1 MLHNLILIYFSF
13 FFEKKKVNLDAE
25 TRLIVLTNVQSNNPD
40 ATTFDR
46 AQRRIQHMMERDSY
60 LRFLQSELFLELV
73 HPDRYPASN
82 NAETA
87 AAAGDKSSSIA
98 P

>member
-1 MLHNLILIYFSF
+1 MVFLYIQ
-13 FFEKKKVNLDAE
+13 VNLDAE
-25 TRLIVLTNVQSNNPD
+25 TRLVTMTNVQSNNPD
-40 ATTFDR
+40 QHIFDR

-73 HPDRYPASN
+73 HPDRYP
-82 NAETA
+82 
-87 AAAGDKSSSIA
+87 GSSSSQSAVAATLAEDSVFEKSAA

>member
-1 MLHNLILIYFSF
+1 
-13 FFEKKKVNLDAE
+13 LDAE
-25 TRLIVLTNVQSNNPD
+25 TRLITLTNVQSNNPD
-40 ATTFDR
+40 LHAFDR

-73 HPDRYPASN
+73 HPERYPAS
-82 NAETA
+82 TSSVDVS
-87 AAAGDKSSSIA
+87 DKSSSA